1 MSVIGTFIVMYSLN
15 FTLDNL
21 SVLALTLAVG
31 FIIDDAVVVL
41 ENIISRVERWR
52 KPFDAS
58 LDGSREIGF
67 TIVSMSMSLLAV
79 FIPMLFMGGLIGK
92 IFSEFAITLATITII
107 SGLISLTLTP
117 MLCSRFIP
125 ARNNHGKIKQE
136 WRDFRIS
143 LINSMRNVII
153 KYYLK
158 CLDHQFRLL

>member
-1 MSVIGTFIVMYSLN
+1 MSVIGTFIVMYCLN

-41 ENIISRVERWR
+41 ENIIRRVEMGES
-52 KPFDAS
+52 PLTAS
-58 LDGSREIGF
+58 LEGSREIGF

-92 IFSEFAITLATITII
+92 IFREFAITLSAITII
-107 SGLISLTLTP
+107 SGLVSLTLTP

-125 ARNNHGKIKQE
+125 PEK
-136 WRDFRIS
+136 
-143 LINSMRNVII
+143 
-153 KYYLK
+153 
-158 CLDHQFRLL
+158 